1 MWMKISGASRAGVIG
16 PMAHPWRG
24 LLLIGC
30 MAVAAGHAAA
40 AEVRVGYTQDAL
52 TLDPANHR
60 KRETETIIR
69 NLYDGLLTQTSKS
82 EVVPEIAE
90 SWRQIDALTY
100 EVKLRKGVKF
110 HSGDEM
116 TAEDVKFTFDRLTRE
131 KAMGGQTSPRQGL
144 LGPLV
149 STEAVDPY
157 TIRFRLKE
165 PWPVFARMLPV
176 QQIVSRKFV
185 EKVGSDAL
193 ATQVNGTGPFKL
205 VEWRRGDS
213 IIMER
218 FADYY
223 GGAPAIPPA
232 GPAKIDRVI
241 FKIIPENASRMAA
254 LMAGEVDIVNE
265 VPVFAINTIERS
277 GKARVVKTNGTRT
290 FFIALNV
297 TKPPFNDVRVR
308 QAANHAVNKK
318 LLIDR
323 LLGNAATPVAGV
335 LSPESFGAKKGLRE
349 YAYDPEKAKK
359 LLADAGYPKGID
371 VTLDTE
377 GAFKD
382 QAEAIGSMLTKAGIR
397 TKIQVWEGAV
407 LTPLWRAEKKER
419 DMYFNSWGSGALDPT
434 GIFVPTL
441 KTRDRGNTSGYS
453 NAQVDRL
460 LVAADTEIDRAK
472 RAELYHQAEKVVA
485 DEAPWIFL
493 WVPQDI
499 YAVSKRLRGWEPGSD
514 SRINLHRAYVAN

>member
-1 MWMKISGASRAGVIG
+1 MTMIRLIDPARIYRLRGALLGCVLMACGIVLAPG
-16 PMAHPWRG
+16 P
-24 LLLIGC
+24 
-30 MAVAAGHAAA
+30 AVA
-40 AEVRVGYTQDAL
+40 AEVRVGFTQDAL

-69 NLYDGLLTQTSKS
+69 NLYDGIMTQTSKS
-82 EVVPEIAE
+82 EVVPELAE
-90 SWRQIDALTY
+90 SLRQIDSLTY
-100 EVKLRKGVKF
+100 EAKLRKGVRF

-116 TAEDVKFTFDRLTRE
+116 TAEDVKFTFDRLTRQ

-144 LGPLV
+144 LGPLA
-149 STEAVDPY
+149 STDVVDTY
-157 TIRFRLKE
+157 TVRFKLKE
-165 PWPVFARMLPV
+165 PWPVFPRMLPV
-176 QQIVSRKFV
+176 QEIVSKKFV

-193 ATQVNGTGPFKL
+193 ATQANGTGPFKL

-232 GPAKIDRVI
+232 GAAKVDRVI

-277 GKARVVKTNGTRT
+277 GKAKVVKANGTRT

-297 TKPPFNDVRVR
+297 TRPPFSDVRVR
-308 QAANHAVNKK
+308 QAANHAVDKK

-323 LLGNAATPVAGV
+323 LLGNTATPVAGV
-335 LSPESFGAKKGLRE
+335 LSPESFGSKPGLKV
-349 YAYDPEKAKK
+349 YAYDPNRAKK
-359 LLADAGYPKGID
+359 LLAEAGYAKGID
-371 VTLDTE
+371 VTLDVE

-382 QAEAIGSMLTKAGIR
+382 QAEAIASMLTKVGIR
-397 TKIQVWEGAV
+397 TKVQVWEGAV
-407 LTPLWRAEKKER
+407 LTPIWRAEKKER
-419 DMYFNSWGSGALDPT
+419 DMYMNSWGSGALDPT

-441 KTRDRGNTSGYS
+441 KTKDRGNTSGFS
-453 NAQVDRL
+453 NPQVDRL
-460 LVAADTEIDRAK
+460 LDAADTEIDRAK
-472 RAELYHQAEKVVA
+472 RANLYHQAEKIVA
-485 DEAPWIFL
+485 AEAPWIFL

-514 SRINLHRAYVAN
+514 SRINLHRAYLAN